1 MLMSLFPRKRE
12 ILRLF
17 ITCVFFINIWIIFHL
32 LRVIPAY
39 ALYMRY
45 QQIVSVSMYILAVGL
60 IQSIAFMITLLVIAA
75 ILPSKYLRDRIVAKS
90 AVILLITVI
99 WETSFRYLL
108 PIAHNMISSLA
119 NILKAINSS
128 IVLNQSLNWM
138 IFLFFWVVSYF
149 VIILFLIK
157 QINHNK
163 QLEAGINR
171 SIEKIVVLATI
182 YLLLDLIS
190 VLAIF
195 VRSTV

>member
-45 QQIVSVSMYILAVGL
+45 QEIVSVSTYILAVGL

-90 AVILLITVI
+90 ATILLITVI

-119 NILKAINSS
+119 NLLKAIDSS

-163 QLEAGINR
+163 RLKAGINR